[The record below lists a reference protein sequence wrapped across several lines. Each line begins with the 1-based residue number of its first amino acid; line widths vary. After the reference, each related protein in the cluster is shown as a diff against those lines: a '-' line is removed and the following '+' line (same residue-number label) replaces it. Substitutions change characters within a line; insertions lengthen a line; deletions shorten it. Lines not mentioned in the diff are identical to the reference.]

1 MAGMDWSKLASRKLW
16 VSVIAIVIVAGA
28 ELLGTPL
35 SEPTMDAIQAIVM
48 SLVGALGLVD
58 TATAIR
64 AGKDIAAAA
73 KAGHAAVTSTTQAL
87 DQPAPPSTPE
97 SP

>member
-28 ELLGTPL
+28 ELLGAPL
-35 SEPTMDAIQAIVM
+35 SGPTMDTIQAIVM
-48 SLVGALGLVD
+48 SLLGAQGLVD

-64 AGKDIAAAA
+64 AGKDLAAVA
-73 KAGHAAVTSTTQAL
+73 KAGQAAITSTTQAL
-87 DQPAPPSTPE
+87 DQPAPTSTPE